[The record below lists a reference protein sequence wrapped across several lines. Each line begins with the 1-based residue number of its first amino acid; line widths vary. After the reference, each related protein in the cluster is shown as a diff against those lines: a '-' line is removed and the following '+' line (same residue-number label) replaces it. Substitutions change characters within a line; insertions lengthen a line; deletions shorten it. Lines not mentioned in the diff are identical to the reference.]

1 MTREK
6 FSSENREQQS
16 FWQALPE
23 WARQV
28 LVALGLAT
36 LSLILVSL
44 ALRMYTRHGQKIEL
58 ADLKGKHI
66 EEAREE
72 VQKNRFELIVND
84 SIFVV
89 GKPGGIILD
98 QTPKPGSFVKK
109 DRKIYITVTKEN
121 ADKISVASLPTLYGN
136 AFDQK
141 KKELKYREIN
151 AEILSYTYDAAEPN
165 HILEV
170 WYNNEKIIDK
180 FEKRT
185 DIEIAKGDTLYF
197 VLSQRDGG
205 ETPVPDLRCLTL
217 EEAHFLLES
226 TKLEMG
232 DIIKKPDVEAGLPM
246 YVISQ
251 DPRYDGITNVARG
264 SKISVT
270 LSSRKPVDCE

>member
-1 MTREK
+1 MTREN
-6 FSSENREQQS
+6 FSSGNREQQS

-36 LSLILVSL
+36 LSLIFISL

-66 EEAREE
+66 EEAREL
-72 VQKNRFELIVND
+72 VKKNRFKLIVND

-89 GKPGGIILD
+89 GKPGGFILD

-151 AEILSYTYDAAEPN
+151 AEILSYTYDAGEPN

-170 WYNNEKIIDK
+170 WYDNEKIIDK

-185 DIEIAKGDTLYF
+185 DIKIAKGDTLFF

-205 ETPVPDLRCLTL
+205 ETSVPDLRCLTL
-217 EEAHFLLES
+217 EEARFMLES
-226 TKLEMG
+226 HKLEMG
-232 DIIKKPDVEAGLPM
+232 DIIKKPDVEAGVTM
-246 YVISQ
+246 YVIGQ